1 MTGLLVFVFLVMPDL
16 LPSAFA
22 QGGPFGTGTQ
32 ILPRNIEQA
41 GGNSGGIIALI
52 KTVID
57 YFLGFIG
64 IILIAL
70 VIYGG
75 FMYVTAG
82 VNEQGAETGK
92 KTLMYA
98 AIGIVII
105 LLSFVFVN
113 ALLGAASGTAP
124 T

>member
-1 MTGLLVFVFLVMPDL
+1 MAGFLAFVFLLLPDL
-16 LPSAFA
+16 VPSAFA
-22 QGGPFGTGTQ
+22 QGGVFGTGTQ
-32 ILPRNIEQA
+32 ILPRNIEAA
-41 GGNSGGIIALI
+41 GGNSGGIIALA
-52 KTVID
+52 KTVLD

-82 VNEQGAETGK
+82 VNESGAETGK

-98 AIGIVII
+98 AIGVVII